1 MSHDQHQKFYDQ
13 LAAEWDLQ
21 FTAEDLERLSHLLA
35 GLEIQ
40 PGADILDL
48 GCGTGIL
55 FDILR
60 RRVGDKGTITG
71 VDFSLEMARKAHRN
85 FPFDN
90 INVVDADVSNLPFK
104 DDSFD
109 FAVSFSAFDN
119 FADKLGTLREVHR
132 VLKANARLC
141 IIHLVSSKELSEQH
155 HREGGLLAEDELP
168 SAESMAELFDDS
180 HFRTVRIEDH
190 PGLYMACG
198 INEK

>member
-1 MSHDQHQKFYDQ
+1 MTHDQHQQFYNE

-21 FTAEDLERLSHLLA
+21 FTAEDLERLSNLIERLD
-35 GLEIQ
+35 IQ
-40 PGADILDL
+40 PGSDILDL
-48 GCGTGIL
+48 GCGTGVL

-60 RRVGDKGTITG
+60 RRIGEKGTVTG
-71 VDFSLEMARKAHRN
+71 VDFSIEMVRQAHRN
-85 FPFDN
+85 FPFEN

-104 DDSFD
+104 DDMFD

-132 VLKANARLC
+132 VLKPNARLC

-155 HREGGLLAEDELP
+155 HKEGGVLAEDELP
-168 SAESMAELFDDS
+168 SAERMAELFTDS
-180 HFRTVRIEDH
+180 KFRTVRIEDH
-190 PGLYMACG
+190 PGLYIACA

>member
-1 MSHDQHQKFYDQ
+1 MSHDQHQQFYNS

-21 FTAEDLERLSHLLA
+21 FTAEDLERLSHLIE
-35 GLEIQ
+35 GLEIT

-60 RRVGDKGTITG
+60 RRVGEKGTVTG
-71 VDFSLEMARKAHRN
+71 VDFSIEMARKAHRN

-119 FADKLGTLREVHR
+119 FADKLGVLHEVHR
-132 VLKANARLC
+132 VLKANSRLC

-155 HREGGLLAEDELP
+155 HKQGGVLADDELP
-168 SAESMAELFDDS
+168 SAEKMAELFTDS
-180 HFRTVRIEDH
+180 HFRTVRIEDQ
-190 PGLYMACG
+190 PGLYMACA